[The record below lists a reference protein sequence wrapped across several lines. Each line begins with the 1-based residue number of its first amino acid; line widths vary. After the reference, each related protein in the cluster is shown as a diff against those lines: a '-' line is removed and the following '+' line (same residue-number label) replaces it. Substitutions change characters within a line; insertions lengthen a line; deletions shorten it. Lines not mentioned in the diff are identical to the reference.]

1 MRKIISKKSILWI
14 ATVSWMILIFVLSSQ
29 EATESDGLSLGLVG
43 AIFKFISK
51 FDGIPAIYTIDS
63 KYLIQIASIMNF
75 FVRKTAHFMLYAILA
90 VLMYNLASCY
100 ITKRINA
107 VCISSLICLL
117 YAVSDEIHQL
127 FVPGRAG
134 QFRDVVID
142 FSGVLTALLITLL
155 FSNYRIKKIKK

>member
-14 ATVSWMILIFVLSSQ
+14 ATVSWMILIFMLSSQ

-117 YAVSDEIHQL
+117 YAVSDEIHQVY
-127 FVPGRAG
+127 VPGRAG
-134 QFRDVVID
+134 QIKDVLID
-142 FSGVLTALLITLL
+142 FSGSALALGTIYLL
-155 FSNYRIKKIKK
+155 FGRRVKYKI